1 MKFKRFLRHSNTIN
15 HCLVVL
21 VLGLA
26 LGLFA
31 TNVILKVLG
40 FGSVGLCLLL
50 IVMAAAEME
59 RLFWQSQLEWWDE
72 NDTRF
77 EDWKRGI

>member
-1 MKFKRFLRHSNTIN
+1 MKFKCFLRHPKAIN
-15 HCLVVL
+15 QFLVVL

-26 LGLFA
+26 LGIFA

-59 RLFWQSQLEWWDE
+59 MLFWRSQLEWWDE

-77 EDWKRGI
+77 DDWQRGS